1 MKNGMSVKN
10 WNPVL
15 NKLVEIKNEYKKRIG
30 YTTYYYK
37 DGFTDE
43 SQTCVERWVEHL
55 NGIEPLNQYKEYKDL
70 LDCLEMNQYGTMV
83 LVRYGRYSNVYDG
96 ETEASGEDFWDRYDG
111 FYRECRSVVIDI
123 EKECIVLCPFS
134 KFFNINEL
142 EETSVENIQKRIKN
156 ANYVEFSDKLDGSM
170 QSARWYEN
178 QIIMAGSQAINPDNS
193 WRLEDGYRMI
203 YELSGYK
210 KMLQEFPNFT
220 FVFEYISLRDAHV
233 VKYKKEQEGLYLIGM
248 RDINTGVELP
258 YDTIMN
264 IANEHNIPTTKVFNK
279 TLDQVMIEL
288 DDKSSD
294 EAEGFVINIDGYK
307 VKVKYNDY
315 VHIHKALSKLS
326 SINLIIRSIADGQYD
341 DLLSK
346 LSFAYHDD
354 VKKVASIVFDYIRK
368 TENTINEYYNS
379 APKENIKEFMIYISE
394 NVPKCYQGYCR
405 AKYYG
410 YDINVIKS
418 NNEKCPHYKKLKDMG
433 IKNYN
438 SIFREV
444 EDE

>member
-30 YTTYYYK
+30 YITYYYK
-37 DGFTDE
+37 DDFIDE

-55 NGIEPLNQYKEYKDL
+55 NGIEPFNQYKEYKDL
-70 LDCLEMNQYGTMV
+70 LDYLEMNQYGTMV

-156 ANYVEFSDKLDGSM
+156 ANCVEFSDKLDGSM

-346 LSFAYHDD
+346 LPFAYHDD